1 MLWKKRTGYCNDQD
15 PPIINGPKNTTA
27 RTMIKISGALAI
39 QICGIDIKATCSE
52 EDVTHPEMFNKL
64 VNCAAA
70 D

>member
-1 MLWKKRTGYCNDQD
+1 
-15 PPIINGPKNTTA
+15 
-27 RTMIKISGALAI
+27 MIKISGALAI